1 MEIRVEEATG
11 KEWLEEGHK
20 QMLNVRMSVEEG
32 EILRAILRNFQ
43 FDIALLRGWDEE
55 LDDAGIQ
62 RPDNIRLAAKTDGP
76 VLFFYEKNEPK
87 QSD

>member
-1 MEIRVEEATG
+1 MKIRIEEATG

-32 EILRAILRNFQ
+32 EILRTILGSFQ
-43 FDIALLRGWDEE
+43 NNITLLREWDEE

-62 RPDNIRLAAKTDGP
+62 RPDNICLAAKTNDP
-76 VLFFYEKNEPK
+76 VLFFYEKNEPQ